1 MNGEKFEFSREVLE
15 SGEKLVESF
24 FNLLNN
30 FRLYY
35 VKLVQ
40 NSCETNVGSLESSIK
55 VELKEFDIIW
65 AQFERGYVLELMEIE
80 VQARRLIF
88 EAIEI
93 EK

>member
-35 VKLVQ
+35 GKLVQ

-65 AQFERGYVLELMEIE
+65 AQFERGNVLELMEIE

>member
-35 VKLVQ
+35 GKLVQ